1 MGNYTFS
8 AKELFVDKF
17 NNLYSLDFDDTIY
30 FCSNIGKSRSL
41 SQLVYDGKTEPNYE
55 VKETYEELHVSTLW
69 KKEEVEEE
77 IAPKNMGGDTTNTYF
92 NDVVKRTLLE
102 LKDSIKKAKNDP
114 EANFYKGRY
123 NAQLKD
129 FAEAMGTSEENL
141 SLMIKD
147 SNIKYKLRAECKADV
162 LMFGDFLLQ
171 QDPLAIITIEP
182 KGVPDV
188 EATIET
194 NISQRD
200 IKELIKKVPDGH
212 VMDRSLQPLVE
223 DTVEGNKH
231 ALDLAKMVSIAL
243 YDGNI
248 DQAKDVISDLIT
260 NLGSKQDF
268 QSAIDSLK
276 SNQTH
281 SHKIG

>member
-41 SQLVYDGKTEPNYE
+41 SQLVYDGKTEPDYA

-129 FAEAMGTSEENL
+129 FAEAMRTSEENL
-141 SLMIKD
+141 SLMIDENKAKEEKTMKKYPVMKKQVPVGKILNFTG
-147 SNIKYKLRAECKADV
+147 SNQKYKVMECDGVSYGEKGYV
-162 LMFGDFLLQ
+162 LDCVCVDSPSKSMIGEKYTFDDRVFRDYNGNNIVIED
-171 QDPLAIITIEP
+171 DPSI
-182 KGVPDV
+182 KV
-188 EATIET
+188 ET
-194 NISQRD
+194 S
-200 IKELIKKVPDGH
+200 
-212 VMDRSLQPLVE
+212 
-223 DTVEGNKH
+223 
-231 ALDLAKMVSIAL
+231 
-243 YDGNI
+243 
-248 DQAKDVISDLIT
+248 
-260 NLGSKQDF
+260 F
-268 QSAIDSLK
+268 SLK
-276 SNQTH
+276 DAVSEVQKMTA
-281 SHKIG
+281 KFPTEILK